1 MSLKLRSIIER
12 GNLSKERLTLKAADN
27 IDIGDYAVFQCA
39 IVDGVLTTVV
49 KRTFW
54 FQYDQI
60 EKGDLVVLYTKS
72 GESRSKV
79 LSTGSKAHF
88 FYWGLQNPIWGNDE
102 LAAVVL
108 KAPQWESK
116 SVSELT

>member
-1 MSLKLRSIIER
+1 MSLDLRSIIER
-12 GNLSKERLTLKAADN
+12 GVLSKERLTLKATDN
-27 IDIGDYAVFQCA
+27 LDVGDYAVFQCA
-39 IVDGVLTTVV
+39 LIDSILTTVV
-49 KRTFW
+49 KRAFW

-60 EKGDLVVLYTKS
+60 EKGDLVVLYTKA
-72 GESRSKV
+72 GENRSKV
-79 LSTGSKAHF
+79 LSNGSKAHF
-88 FYWGLQNPIWGNDE
+88 FYWGLKNSIWDDDD